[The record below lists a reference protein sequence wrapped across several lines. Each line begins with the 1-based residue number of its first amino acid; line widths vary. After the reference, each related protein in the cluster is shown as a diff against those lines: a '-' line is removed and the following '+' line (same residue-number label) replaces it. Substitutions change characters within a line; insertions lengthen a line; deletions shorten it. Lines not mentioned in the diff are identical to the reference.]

1 VEGRHYLRLLTRN
14 WLAISTIVVLAVLIG
29 VLVHVV
35 VPQRYESTVSFLVQP
50 NQVSSSS
57 AEVYQGELLA
67 ESRAQLYGRL
77 MTGAELAQLVSAR
90 LDGVVSAK
98 RVRADVAPSV
108 TQGSSVIDVSVV
120 DDSPAVAV
128 SVARGLAAELPAYTA
143 TLEESAN
150 GPATTVRVV
159 AQPSNAEATG
169 AGLIGALGVAV
180 LVGLVLAFLVA
191 VLRELTNRRI
201 RDVDDLRAAVGPGT
215 VCVPLRRRRGQH
227 GTVDQALVPLSRL
240 LSSATMHDRPVVVV
254 PLSSS
259 AGTGA
264 WILDLATRLSA
275 HGERVALVD
284 ADLERR
290 LLPSGLT
297 STVEI
302 VGAEV
307 VTATTGGDSP
317 DHAEAPNADV
327 IDAAIIKVLSAA
339 RERADIVL
347 VVTGSVLLRSH
358 PTLIATE
365 EAEVIVLV
373 ERNRTSAADVRT
385 AVEVVRQFGSEVG
398 AAVLAR
404 GSRRARPRS

>member
-14 WLAISTIVVLAVLIG
+14 WLPIATIVVLAVLIG
-29 VLVHVV
+29 LLVHVV

-50 NQVSSSS
+50 NQASSSS

-77 MTGAELAQLVSAR
+77 MTGAELAQLVSTR
-90 LDGVVSAK
+90 LGGVLSAK

-120 DDSPAVAV
+120 DDSPAVAA
-128 SVARGLAAELPAYTA
+128 SIARGLAAELPAYAA
-143 TLEESAN
+143 TLEEAPTDPS
-150 GPATTVRVV
+150 TTVRVV
-159 AQPSNAEATG
+159 ARPSPAQATG
-169 AGLIGALGVAV
+169 AGLIGTLGLAV
-180 LVGLVLAFLVA
+180 LVGLVLALLVA
-191 VLRELTNRRI
+191 VIRELTNRQV
-201 RDVDDLRAAVGPGT
+201 RDVDGLRTAVGPGT

-240 LSSATMHDRPVVVV
+240 LTSATMHDRPVVLV

-259 AGTGA
+259 PRTGA

-275 HGERVALVD
+275 RSERVALVD

-297 STVEI
+297 STVEV

-307 VTATTGGDSP
+307 VAATTGGDSP
-317 DHAEAPNADV
+317 DRAEAPNADV
-327 IDAAIIKVLSAA
+327 IDAAIIKVVSAA
-339 RERADIVL
+339 RERADIIL
-347 VVTGSVLLRSH
+347 VVTGSVLLRGH

-365 EAEVIVLV
+365 ESEVIILV
-373 ERNRTSAADVRT
+373 ERNRTAAADVRT
-385 AVEVVRQFGSEVG
+385 AVEVVRQVGSEVG

-404 GSRRARPRS
+404 GSHRSPYRS